1 MGQMYITA
9 SPETQQA
16 IAKTVKSAAD
26 TAKQHLS
33 ELKKTIGEESSELTK
48 DMATG
53 AALGAVGG
61 AVLLPYPLPIS
72 MGIGTGLGLGAGTA
86 KYVTDKAV
94 CAFKKMIEFVKE
106 HPEAL
111 VAQAKTK

>member
-16 IAKTVKSAAD
+16 IAKAAKSASD
-26 TAKQHLS
+26 TAKQHVCEIKKTLGDESS
-33 ELKKTIGEESSELTK
+33 ELKKDL
-48 DMATG
+48 ATG

-61 AVLLPYPLPIS
+61 AVLLPYPLPLSI
-72 MGIGTGLGLGAGTA
+72 GIGTGLGIGAGAA